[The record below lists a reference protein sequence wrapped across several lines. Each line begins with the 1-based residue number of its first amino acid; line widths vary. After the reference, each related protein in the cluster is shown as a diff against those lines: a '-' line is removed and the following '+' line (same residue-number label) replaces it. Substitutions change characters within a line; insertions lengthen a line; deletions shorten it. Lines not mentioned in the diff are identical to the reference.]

1 MTEAILLVG
10 GYGTRLKPL
19 TIQTPKPMLEVA
31 GFPVTAHQI
40 SKAKSAGI
48 NHIVLG
54 TAFKAEVFRKE
65 LGDGSKLGVKISYAY
80 EPEQLGTGGG
90 IRNAADLLTCGP
102 EDPVVVFNGDVLT
115 GVDINNVLKIWKE
128 KNADVALYL
137 TKVENPSAYGSVPTD
152 EEGNVLA
159 FLEKPERKEDIITD
173 QINAGMYIF
182 KRKIIDLIPT
192 GKVVSVEREVF
203 PNLLKKGLK
212 VIGVVDQGYWL
223 DLGTPKAFVKGS
235 SDLVLGNIKTGLL
248 NSFGDKLIL
257 NGAKVDLSAKLS
269 DGTVIGVNSI
279 IGNDCHI
286 TNSVIANEVVVAS
299 NCEIESSIIA
309 SGAKIGQGC
318 VIKNSVVAD
327 FVELAPNSVLTNDS
341 RIWPDQ
347 KISRIELNNQTI
359 PSQPDW
365 SNN

>member
-19 TIQTPKPMLEVA
+19 TIHTPKPMLEVA
-31 GFPVTAHQI
+31 GFPVTSHQI
-40 SKAKSAGI
+40 SKAKAAGI
-48 NHIVLG
+48 DHIVLG
-54 TAFKAEVFRKE
+54 TAFKAEVFRKG

-115 GVDINNVLKIWKE
+115 GVDINRVLTIWKE
-128 KNADVALYL
+128 KKADVALYL
-137 TKVENPSAYGSVPTD
+137 TRVDNPAAYGSVPTD
-152 EEGNVLA
+152 DEGNVIA

-182 KRKIIDLIPT
+182 KRKVIDTIAT
-192 GKVVSVEREVF
+192 GRVVSVEREVF
-203 PNLLKKGLK
+203 PNLLNAGMK
-212 VIGVVDQGYWL
+212 VIGVVDEGYWL

-235 SDLVLGNIKTGLL
+235 SDLVSGKIKTGLL
-248 NSFGDKLIL
+248 KNFSDKLIL
-257 NGAKVDLSAKLS
+257 SGAQIHESAKITN
-269 DGTVIGVNSI
+269 GTVIGKNSSVEKECEVDNSV
-279 IGNDCHI
+279 IGND
-286 TNSVIANEVVVAS
+286 VLIAE
-299 NCEIESSIIA
+299 NCVIESSIIA
-309 SGAKIGQGC
+309 SGAKIGAGC

-327 FVELAPNSVLTNDS
+327 LVELAAGSVLTDDS

-347 KISRIELNNQTI
+347 KVAQIKLSNQTL
-359 PSQPDW
+359 PANPDW
-365 SNN
+365 GI